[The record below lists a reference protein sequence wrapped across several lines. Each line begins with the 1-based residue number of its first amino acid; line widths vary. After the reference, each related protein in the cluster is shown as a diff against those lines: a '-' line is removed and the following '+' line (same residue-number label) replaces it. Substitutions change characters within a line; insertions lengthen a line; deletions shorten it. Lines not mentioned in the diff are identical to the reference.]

1 MRVFIPV
8 CILLLTGLFISHAL
22 PNARQSVMGDAR
34 QFLMGDARQSLPG
47 GKDSLV
53 RQRDSDNQ
61 SDPAFCAGVRN
72 TAFLAGEVL
81 TYKVYYAVANVYLSG
96 GEASFTTTLEHF
108 NGKEVYHVIADGKT
122 NSFYDKFF
130 KVRDRYETYID
141 TLTLQPYKFIRD
153 VDEGGYKTKENVT
166 FIKAANTAITS
177 TGVYKVPDC
186 IQDVL
191 SAIFYA
197 RNIDFSHHKPGDK
210 IPFNMFLDRQVY
222 PLYIRYL
229 GKETIRTKY
238 AKFRTIKFRPLLVKG
253 TMFEGGEKMTVW
265 VTDDPNHIA
274 VRIESPITVGRVSVD
289 MMNYHNPRYPLTSL
303 VDL

>member
-1 MRVFIPV
+1 MRAIITV
-8 CILLLTGLFISHAL
+8 CILFFTGLSFSH
-22 PNARQSVMGDAR
+22 
-34 QFLMGDARQSLPG
+34 SLP
-47 GKDSLV
+47 DSRQTLPDS
-53 RQRDSDNQ
+53 RQTDLHGRDTLNHQRDSNYQ
-61 SDPAFCAGVRN
+61 SDPSFCTGVRN
-72 TAFLAGEVL
+72 TAFQAGEML
-81 TYKVYYAVANVYLSG
+81 TYKVYYAVANIYLPG
-96 GEASFTTTLEHF
+96 GEASFITTLEHF
-108 NGKEVYHVIADGKT
+108 NGKDVYHVIADGKT
-122 NSFYDKFF
+122 NSFYDKLF
-130 KVRDRYETYID
+130 KVRDRYESYID
-141 TLTLQPYKFIRD
+141 TLTLQPYKFLRD

-166 FIKAANTAITS
+166 FIKSANTAITN

-210 IPFNMFLDRQVY
+210 IPFYMFLDRQVY
-222 PLYIRYL
+222 PLYVRYL

-274 VRIESPITVGRVSVD
+274 VRIESPITVGRISVD
-289 MMNYHNPRYPLTSL
+289 MINPKNLRYPLSSL